1 MGVRQRPAPPVTP
14 EPSST
19 PAVLRR
25 PSALR
30 RGQGAGNPEK
40 TFSLLLEME
49 ILKAEVNK
57 DMRNC
62 GTDLEGKSSLTF
74 FHTLLLKFFII
85 VIRIEEN
92 KSFSVLFSF

>member
-1 MGVRQRPAPPVTP
+1 MQRPAPPVTP

-19 PAVLRR
+19 PAVLHR

-30 RGQGAGNPEK
+30 RGQGAGSPEK
-40 TFSLLLEME
+40 TFSVRLEME

-62 GTDLEGKSSLTF
+62 GTNMEEKSSLTF
-74 FHTLLLKFFII
+74 FHTLFLKLFII
-85 VIRIEEN
+85 VIQIGEN
-92 KSFSVLFSF
+92 TSFSVLFSY